1 MEKEIRDMNVK
12 ELKALA
18 KERGIKRYYWLRK
31 AQLIESLETE
41 TPPTEAPE
49 TEIMEA
55 PENEIMEAP
64 ENEIMEAPENEIME
78 APENEIMEAPETEIM
93 EAPETEIME
102 APETE
107 IMEAPENEIMD
118 EPVPEIKKPVL
129 SPTKMENISRV
140 SSLVGLAKK
149 QADLV
154 QKAINKFAD
163 WLINYI
169 PEPIRRT
176 VNTRVEK
183 LKKEIKEILENKK
196 KLSQQE
202 VNTTGESSAAKE
214 VVTNKTEIKLV
225 ENGGRVKVYK
235 TTGNLNFDLTDKIME
250 KITPIIETRTKVIH
264 AFSCVIYRGQGEIIE
279 YSKTFK
285 APPGTFSSLDDIKE
299 YIRQCEQKRLDL
311 EDAETWSKAY
321 LPATATY
328 NSKGVYEG
336 RVRFTSVSTKIILSN
351 EPLLGCGPLP
361 KWLADKKCV
370 YAIDKIDDN
379 LCFWRCLV
387 IHQRIMKG
395 EKRPEKKTNRDA
407 LKLARDFYKRPNL
420 KRENVK
426 PTRLVDFENI
436 AKQFKVNIR
445 LFEPREN
452 QDKTAWR
459 LVFGKNQF
467 KKNLPCVDI
476 GLFVYED
483 HDEKQA
489 EKDNR
494 YLRQGHCF
502 FIKDIELL
510 TKTWECVG
518 CRQRFNRHDN
528 YNRHVTGGTCGGG
541 KTKLICP
548 GEKFERIMNSTEKV
562 FYGGNKKF
570 SYAACQWIEKQSEL
584 IGRHIHHALCGHGG
598 EYYVYL
604 YAGKEKDSRAREIPV
619 DGYEPESNTIFQ
631 YHGCKWHGCPCRKR
645 KERNSLEEALI
656 AEQRYA
662 KTIELEKKMKEQG
675 FKIVSVWEC
684 EKPELKKKR
693 FCKKFRPYPYF
704 IVYDFEAICQKIN
717 EKQTDELTITAKHIP
732 VSVAINDNLTKKP
745 SFIVEEDPKK
755 LAERFVVELLKRAR
769 EIEETVWLSN
779 PVLGVYKKFNEDDKG
794 EQYGGYLINEARVK
808 LSKETAKS
816 YVNWVKQVPVFGF
829 NSGRYD
835 INMIKEYFVKNLTSL
850 SDVNVAKKENSYMFL
865 STPNFKFLDIK
876 NFLAPGLSYDA
887 WCRAYGCELQKLA
900 FPYEWFD
907 SFEKLNHIGPVKY
920 EEFYSSLKGGI
931 TISQEEY
938 QNFCDEFH
946 KRGCETMKDWLK
958 EYNLADVEPFIE
970 ALEKTREQYYPDE
983 IDLLKDAVS
992 IPGISMTYVLNKAL
1006 KIKKK
1011 SDPDL
1016 FAPSDPCKCKCKND
1030 CKKVGCE
1037 KCKEIRDNCE
1047 ICTKNEAYEMLTT
1060 GMIGG
1065 PSIVFCRHVEAGVS
1079 KIRSHIY
1086 SDSDRESG
1094 EAAGE
1099 NLRADAKTCRSVLGL
1114 DANSLYLFCSGQ
1126 EMPCGK
1132 EKVFH
1137 CDPGEQDEI
1146 IQNVLNDE
1154 LFGFFEVD
1162 IEVPEQK
1169 CKRFS
1174 EFCPLFVIS
1183 EVPEDQIP
1191 QHMKDYKINTG
1202 RKMIK
1207 NNKKLLGV
1215 MKAEKI
1221 LLYSRLLKWYLNH
1234 GLQVTKIHRYI
1245 SYTSGRPFKWF
1256 PEEVSSARREADNDK
1271 NKKQL
1276 GDTAKLKGNSFYGKM
1291 IENLEKHISTK
1302 FTTDEKLIDKIFRS
1316 PFFDNLEEINKG
1328 VFEVR
1333 QRKRQVT
1340 ITRPYQCGI
1349 AVYQLAKLRMLE
1361 FYYDFLD
1368 KFCDRRDFELIQMDT
1383 DSFYMAL
1390 SANDFD
1396 EIIKPEMKELY
1407 KEEKKNWLVIDE
1419 YSKRVPGLFKPEFRG
1434 KRMIALTRKC
1444 YFADSGGEG
1453 IKKFSC
1459 KGVSRRQNEMNWE
1472 RYKNA
1477 LFGSLD
1483 KARNIGFR
1491 KRDNHIVTYEQSKL
1505 GLSAYYDKRIV
1516 HEDGIHTSCL

>member
-31 AQLIESLETE
+31 AQLLESLETE
-41 TPPTEAPE
+41 TPPT
-49 TEIMEA
+49 
-55 PENEIMEAP
+55 
-64 ENEIMEAPENEIME
+64 EAPENEIME

-107 IMEAPENEIMD
+107 IMEAPETEIM
-118 EPVPEIKKPVL
+118 EAPVPEIKKPVL
-129 SPTKMENISRV
+129 LPTKMENISTV

-169 PEPIRRT
+169 PAPIRRT

-183 LKKEIKEILENKK
+183 LKKQIKEILENKK
-196 KLSQQE
+196 KLSRQE
-202 VNTTGESSAAKE
+202 VNTTGESSTAQE
-214 VVTNKTEIKLV
+214 VFTNKTEIKLV

-328 NSKGVYEG
+328 ASKGVYEG

-379 LCFWRCLV
+379 LCLWRCLV

-395 EKRPEKKTNRDA
+395 KKRPEEKTNRDA
-407 LKLARDFYKRPNL
+407 LKLARDFYKIPNL
-420 KRENVK
+420 KREDVK

-445 LFEPREN
+445 LFEPKRNE
-452 QDKTAWR
+452 DKTEWR

-483 HDEKQA
+483 HDEDED

-494 YLRQGHCF
+494 YSRQGHCF

-604 YAGKEKDSRAREIPV
+604 YAGKEKNSHAREIPV
-619 DGYEPESNTIFQ
+619 DGYEPKSNTIFQ
-631 YHGCKWHGCPCRKR
+631 YHGCKWHGCPCQKR
-645 KERNSLEEALI
+645 KERNSLEEERSAD
-656 AEQRYA
+656 QRYA

-717 EKQTDELTITAKHIP
+717 EKQTDELEITAKHIP

-755 LAERFVVELLKRAR
+755 LIKKFVVELLKRAR
-769 EIEETVWLSN
+769 QIEETVWLSN
-779 PVLGVYKKFNEDDKG
+779 PVLGVYKKFNEDDQG

-835 INMIKEYFVKNLTSL
+835 INMIKEYFVENLTSL

-876 NFLAPGLSYDA
+876 SYLAPGLSYDA
-887 WCRAYGCELQKLA
+887 WCRAYGCELQKLS

-907 SFEKLNHIGPVKY
+907 SFKKLNHIGPVKY

-946 KRGCETMKDWLK
+946 KRGCVTMKDWLK

-1006 KIKKK
+1006 KRKKY
-1011 SDPDL
+1011 SEPDL
-1016 FAPSDPCKCKCKND
+1016 FAPGEPCKCECSSDD
-1030 CKKVGCE
+1030 CQKKGCE

-1065 PSIVFCRHVEAGVS
+1065 PSIVFCRHAEAGVS

-1086 SDSDRESG
+1086 RE
-1094 EAAGE
+1094 E
-1099 NLRADAKTCRSVLGL
+1099 DAKTCRSVQGL

-1137 CDPGEQDEI
+1137 CDPAEKNEI
-1146 IQNVLNDE
+1146 IQNVLNDK

-1169 CKRFS
+1169 RKRFS

-1215 MKAEKI
+1215 MKTEKI
-1221 LLYSRLLKWYLNH
+1221 LIYSPLLKWYLNH

-1245 SYTSGRPFKWF
+1245 SYISGRPFKWF

-1316 PFFDNLEEINKG
+1316 PFFEDLEEINEG

-1333 QRKRQVT
+1333 QRKKQVT

-1407 KEEKKNWLVIDE
+1407 KEEKKNWLVTDE
-1419 YSKRVPGLFKPEFRG
+1419 YSKRVPGLFKAEFQG
-1434 KRMIALTRKC
+1434 KRMIALTSKC
-1444 YFADSGGEG
+1444 YFADNGKDEG
-1453 IKKFSC
+1453 VKKFSC
-1459 KGVSRRQNEMNWE
+1459 KGVSRRQNKMNWE

>member
-1 MEKEIRDMNVK
+1 
-12 ELKALA
+12 
-18 KERGIKRYYWLRK
+18 
-31 AQLIESLETE
+31 
-41 TPPTEAPE
+41 
-49 TEIMEA
+49 
-55 PENEIMEAP
+55 
-64 ENEIMEAPENEIME
+64 
-78 APENEIMEAPETEIM
+78 
-93 EAPETEIME
+93 
-102 APETE
+102 
-107 IMEAPENEIMD
+107 
-118 EPVPEIKKPVL
+118 
-129 SPTKMENISRV
+129 MENIISYFKKQV
-140 SSLVGLAKK
+140 DSAKK
-149 QADLV
+149 AISKYAGQVINLV
-154 QKAINKFAD
+154 
-163 WLINYI
+163 
-169 PEPIRRT
+169 PEPVRRT
-176 VNTRVEK
+176 VNTVTGNLMTK
-183 LKKEIKEILENKK
+183 INGIFENKK
-196 KLSQQE
+196 KLPPNAVEESSPQQE
-202 VNTTGESSAAKE
+202 VVTNKTEIKSTPNETGESSTTQE

-235 TTGNLNFDLTDKIME
+235 TTGNLNFDLTDIIME
-250 KITPIIETRTKVIH
+250 KISPIIETRTKVIH
-264 AFSCVIYRGQGEIIE
+264 AFSCVIYRGKGEIIE

-285 APPGTFSSLDDIKE
+285 APPGTFSSLADIKE

-379 LCFWRCLV
+379 LCLWRCLV

-395 EKRPEKKTNRDA
+395 EKRPEEKTNRDA

-420 KRENVK
+420 KRENVW

-452 QDKTAWR
+452 KDKTAWR

-483 HDEKQA
+483 HDGKQA

-494 YLRQGHCF
+494 YSRQGHCF

-510 TKTWECVG
+510 TKTWECGG
-518 CRQRFNRHDN
+518 CGQRFNRHDN
-528 YNRHVTGGTCGGG
+528 YNRHVTGGTCDGG

-562 FYGGNKKF
+562 FYGGNTNF

-598 EYYVYL
+598 EYYVTV
-604 YAGKEKDSRAREIPV
+604 KDDEEDRKKEIPV
-619 DGYEPESNTIFQ
+619 DGYESESNTIFQ

-645 KERNSLEEALI
+645 KERNSLEEERRPLGRSKALS

-662 KTIELEKKMKEQG
+662 KTIELEKKMKKQG

-704 IVYDFEAICQKIN
+704 IVYDFEAISKKIN

-755 LAERFVVELLKRAR
+755 LNKKFVGELLKRAS
-769 EIEETVWLSN
+769 EIEEKVGCSN
-779 PVLGVYKKFNEDDKG
+779 YVLGVRRKMNEYDKG
-794 EQYGGYLINEARVK
+794 EQYGGYLINEERVR
-808 LSKETAKS
+808 LPKEAAKS

-835 INMIKEYFVKNLTSL
+835 INMIKEYFVKNLASL

-876 NFLAPGLSYDA
+876 NYLAPGLSYDA

-931 TISQEEY
+931 NISQEEY
-938 QNFCDEFH
+938 QNFCDEFR

-1011 SDPDL
+1011 SDQDL
-1016 FAPSDPCKCKCKND
+1016 FAPGEPCKCKCKND
-1030 CKKVGCE
+1030 CKTKGCE
-1037 KCKEIRDNCE
+1037 KCKEIRDNCK
-1047 ICTKNEAYEMLTT
+1047 ICTKNEAYEMLKT

-1065 PSIVFCRHVEAGVS
+1065 PSIVFCRHAEAGVS

-1086 SDSDRESG
+1086 RGSDSEAGDRESG
-1094 EAAGE
+1094 EVAVGAK
-1099 NLRADAKTCRSVLGL
+1099 LRADAKTCRSVLGL

-1137 CDPGEQDEI
+1137 CDPAEKDEI
-1146 IQNVLNDE
+1146 ILKVLNDE

-1162 IEVPEQK
+1162 IEVPDQLRDK
-1169 CKRFS
+1169 FS

-1191 QHMKDYKINTG
+1191 QQMKDYKINTG

-1221 LLYSRLLKWYLNH
+1221 LLYSPLLKWYLNH

-1245 SYTSGRPFKWF
+1245 SYTSSRPFKWF
-1256 PEEVSSARREADNDK
+1256 PEEVSSARRAADNDK

-1302 FTTDEKLIDKIFRS
+1302 FTRDEKLIDKIFRS
-1316 PFFDNLEEINKG
+1316 PFFEDLEEINKG

-1396 EIIKPEMKELY
+1396 DIIKPEMKELY
-1407 KEEKKNWLVIDE
+1407 KEEKKNWLVTDE
-1419 YSKRVPGLFKPEFRG
+1419 YSKRVPGLFKAEFKG
-1434 KRMIALTRKC
+1434 KRMIALTSKC
-1444 YFADSGGEG
+1444 YYADNGGEAG
-1453 IKKFSC
+1453 AKLGRDEGVKKFSF

-1472 RYKNA
+1472 RYRKA

-1483 KARNIGFR
+1483 KAKNIGFR

-1516 HEDGIHTSCL
+1516 HEDEIHTSCL

>member
-1 MEKEIRDMNVK
+1 MEKEIRYMNVK

-55 PENEIMEAP
+55 PETEIMEAP
-64 ENEIMEAPENEIME
+64 ETEIMEAPET
-78 APENEIMEAPETEIM
+78 EIMEAPETEIM

-118 EPVPEIKKPVL
+118 EPVPEIKKAVL

-183 LKKEIKEILENKK
+183 LKKQIKEILENKK
-196 KLSQQE
+196 KLSRQE
-202 VNTTGESSAAKE
+202 VNTTGESSTAQE
-214 VVTNKTEIKLV
+214 VFTNKTEIKLV

-250 KITPIIETRTKVIH
+250 KITPIIETRTKVIQ

-299 YIRQCEQKRLDL
+299 YIHQCEQKRLDL

-395 EKRPEKKTNRDA
+395 EKRPEEKTNRDA

-452 QDKTAWR
+452 EDKTAWR

-528 YNRHVTGGTCGGG
+528 YNRHVTGGTCDGG

-562 FYGGNKKF
+562 FYGGNTKF

-584 IGRHIHHALCGHGG
+584 TGRHIHHALCGHGG
-598 EYYVYL
+598 EYYVHL
-604 YAGKEKDSRAREIPV
+604 YAGKEKNSHAREIPV

-631 YHGCKWHGCPCRKR
+631 YHGCKWHGCPCQKR
-645 KERNSLEEALI
+645 KERNSLEEELRPLGRSEVLI

-704 IVYDFEAICQKIN
+704 IVYDFEAICKKIN

-835 INMIKEYFVKNLTSL
+835 INMIKEYFVENLTSL

-938 QNFCDEFH
+938 QNFCDGFH
-946 KRGCETMKDWLK
+946 KRGCVTMKDWLK

-1016 FAPSDPCKCKCKND
+1016 FAPGDPCKCKCKVD
-1030 CKKVGCE
+1030 CQKKGCE

-1065 PSIVFCRHVEAGVS
+1065 PSIVFCRHAEAGVS

-1086 SDSDRESG
+1086 RE
-1094 EAAGE
+1094 E
-1099 NLRADAKTCRSVLGL
+1099 DAKTCRSVLGL
-1114 DANSLYLFCSGQ
+1114 DSNSLYLFCSGQ

-1132 EKVFH
+1132 EKVFK
-1137 CDPGEQDEI
+1137 CNPGEKNEI

-1169 CKRFS
+1169 RKRFRNS
-1174 EFCPLFVIS
+1174 VLFS
-1183 EVPEDQIP
+1183 
-1191 QHMKDYKINTG
+1191 
-1202 RKMIK
+1202 
-1207 NNKKLLGV
+1207 
-1215 MKAEKI
+1215 
-1221 LLYSRLLKWYLNH
+1221 
-1234 GLQVTKIHRYI
+1234 
-1245 SYTSGRPFKWF
+1245 
-1256 PEEVSSARREADNDK
+1256 
-1271 NKKQL
+1271 
-1276 GDTAKLKGNSFYGKM
+1276 
-1291 IENLEKHISTK
+1291 
-1302 FTTDEKLIDKIFRS
+1302 
-1316 PFFDNLEEINKG
+1316 
-1328 VFEVR
+1328 
-1333 QRKRQVT
+1333 
-1340 ITRPYQCGI
+1340 
-1349 AVYQLAKLRMLE
+1349 
-1361 FYYDFLD
+1361 
-1368 KFCDRRDFELIQMDT
+1368 
-1383 DSFYMAL
+1383 
-1390 SANDFD
+1390 
-1396 EIIKPEMKELY
+1396 
-1407 KEEKKNWLVIDE
+1407 
-1419 YSKRVPGLFKPEFRG
+1419 
-1434 KRMIALTRKC
+1434 
-1444 YFADSGGEG
+1444 
-1453 IKKFSC
+1453 
-1459 KGVSRRQNEMNWE
+1459 
-1472 RYKNA
+1472 
-1477 LFGSLD
+1477 
-1483 KARNIGFR
+1483 
-1491 KRDNHIVTYEQSKL
+1491 
-1505 GLSAYYDKRIV
+1505 
-1516 HEDGIHTSCL
+1516 

>member
-1 MEKEIRDMNVK
+1 MEKV
-12 ELKALA
+12 
-18 KERGIKRYYWLRK
+18 
-31 AQLIESLETE
+31 
-41 TPPTEAPE
+41 
-49 TEIMEA
+49 
-55 PENEIMEAP
+55 
-64 ENEIMEAPENEIME
+64 
-78 APENEIMEAPETEIM
+78 
-93 EAPETEIME
+93 
-102 APETE
+102 
-107 IMEAPENEIMD
+107 
-118 EPVPEIKKPVL
+118 
-129 SPTKMENISRV
+129 ISYF
-140 SSLVGLAKK
+140 KK
-149 QADLV
+149 QVDSV
-154 QKAINKFAD
+154 KKAISKYAGQV
-163 WLINYI
+163 INLV
-169 PEPIRRT
+169 PEPIQRT
-176 VNTRVEK
+176 VNTVTGNLMTK
-183 LKKEIKEILENKK
+183 INGIFENKK
-196 KLSQQE
+196 KLPPSAVEESSPQQE
-202 VNTTGESSAAKE
+202 LVTNKTEIKSTPNETGESSTTQE

-250 KITPIIETRTKVIH
+250 KMTPIIETRTKVIH
-264 AFSCVIYRGQGEIIE
+264 AFSCVIYRGQGETIE

-299 YIRQCEQKRLDL
+299 CIRQCEQKRLDL
-311 EDAETWSKAY
+311 EDAETRSKAY
-321 LPATATY
+321 LPATTTY

-395 EKRPEKKTNRDA
+395 EKRPEEKTNRDA

-420 KRENVK
+420 KRGDVK

-445 LFEPREN
+445 LFEPRGNE
-452 QDKTAWR
+452 DKTAWR

-476 GLFVYED
+476 GLLVYED
-483 HDEKQA
+483 HDKKQA
-489 EKDNR
+489 EEDNR
-494 YLRQGHCF
+494 YSRQGHCF

-518 CRQRFNRHDN
+518 CGQRFNRHDN
-528 YNRHVTGGTCGGG
+528 YNRHGTGGTCGRG

-562 FYGGNKKF
+562 FYGGNTKF

-604 YAGKEKDSRAREIPV
+604 YAEKEKDSRAREIPV

-631 YHGCKWHGCPCRKR
+631 YHGCKWHGCPCRK
-645 KERNSLEEALI
+645 ERNSLEEERRPLGRSNSGAGESQALS

-704 IVYDFEAICQKIN
+704 IVYDFEAISNKIN
-717 EKQTDELTITAKHIP
+717 KKQTDELTITAKHIP

-745 SFIVEEDPKK
+745 SFIVEEDPKELNK
-755 LAERFVVELLKRAR
+755 KFVVELLKRAS
-769 EIEETVWLSN
+769 EIEEKVGSAN
-779 PVLGVYKKFNEDDKG
+779 QVLGVRRKMNEYDKG
-794 EQYGGYLINEARVK
+794 EQYGGYLINEARVR
-808 LSKETAKS
+808 LPKETAKS

-835 INMIKEYFVKNLTSL
+835 INMIKEYFVKNITEI
-850 SDVNVAKKENSYMFL
+850 SDVNNAKKENSYMFL

-876 NFLAPGLSYDA
+876 NYLAPGLSYDA

-920 EEFYSSLKGGI
+920 EEFYSSLKGSI
-931 TISQEEY
+931 NISQEEY

-946 KRGCETMKDWLK
+946 KRGCVTMKDWLK

-983 IDLLKDAVS
+983 IALLKDAVS
-992 IPGISMTYVLNKAL
+992 IPGISMNYVLNKAL

-1016 FAPSDPCKCKCKND
+1016 FAPGEPCKCKCKVD
-1030 CKKVGCE
+1030 CEEVRCK

-1065 PSIVFCRHVEAGVS
+1065 PSIVFCRHAEAGVS
-1079 KIRSHIY
+1079 MIRSHIY
-1086 SDSDRESG
+1086 SEKAR
-1094 EAAGE
+1094 
-1099 NLRADAKTCRSVLGL
+1099 TCRSVHGQ

-1132 EKVFH
+1132 EKVFK
-1137 CDPGEQDEI
+1137 CNPGEKDEL
-1146 IQNVLNDE
+1146 IQNVLNDK

-1162 IEVPEQK
+1162 IEVPDQLRDK
-1169 CKRFS
+1169 FS

-1183 EVPEDQIP
+1183 EVSEEQLP

-1221 LLYSRLLKWYLNH
+1221 LLYSPLLKWYLNH

-1256 PEEVSSARREADNDK
+1256 PEEVSSARRAADQDK
-1271 NKKQL
+1271 NKQQL

-1302 FTTDEKLIDKIFRS
+1302 FTRDEKLIDKIFRS
-1316 PFFDNLEEINKG
+1316 PFFEDLEEINKG

-1396 EIIKPEMKELY
+1396 DIIKPEMKELY
-1407 KEEKKNWLVIDE
+1407 KEEKKNWLVTDE
-1419 YSKRVPGLFKPEFRG
+1419 YSKRVPGLFKAEFQG
-1434 KRMIALTRKC
+1434 KRMIALTSKC
-1444 YFADSGGEG
+1444 YFADNGGDRESGEAAGATAELEKAKLGRDEG
-1453 IKKFSC
+1453 VKKFSC
-1459 KGVSRRQNEMNWE
+1459 KGVS
-1472 RYKNA
+1472 
-1477 LFGSLD
+1477 
-1483 KARNIGFR
+1483 
-1491 KRDNHIVTYEQSKL
+1491 
-1505 GLSAYYDKRIV
+1505 
-1516 HEDGIHTSCL
+1516 

>member
-1 MEKEIRDMNVK
+1 M
-12 ELKALA
+12 
-18 KERGIKRYYWLRK
+18 
-31 AQLIESLETE
+31 
-41 TPPTEAPE
+41 
-49 TEIMEA
+49 
-55 PENEIMEAP
+55 
-64 ENEIMEAPENEIME
+64 
-78 APENEIMEAPETEIM
+78 
-93 EAPETEIME
+93 
-102 APETE
+102 
-107 IMEAPENEIMD
+107 
-118 EPVPEIKKPVL
+118 
-129 SPTKMENISRV
+129 
-140 SSLVGLAKK
+140 
-149 QADLV
+149 
-154 QKAINKFAD
+154 
-163 WLINYI
+163 
-169 PEPIRRT
+169 
-176 VNTRVEK
+176 
-183 LKKEIKEILENKK
+183 
-196 KLSQQE
+196 
-202 VNTTGESSAAKE
+202 
-214 VVTNKTEIKLV
+214 
-225 ENGGRVKVYK
+225 
-235 TTGNLNFDLTDKIME
+235 
-250 KITPIIETRTKVIH
+250 
-264 AFSCVIYRGQGEIIE
+264 
-279 YSKTFK
+279 
-285 APPGTFSSLDDIKE
+285 
-299 YIRQCEQKRLDL
+299 
-311 EDAETWSKAY
+311 
-321 LPATATY
+321 
-328 NSKGVYEG
+328 
-336 RVRFTSVSTKIILSN
+336 
-351 EPLLGCGPLP
+351 
-361 KWLADKKCV
+361 
-370 YAIDKIDDN
+370 
-379 LCFWRCLV
+379 
-387 IHQRIMKG
+387 
-395 EKRPEKKTNRDA
+395 
-407 LKLARDFYKRPNL
+407 ARDFYKRPNL

-452 QDKTAWR
+452 EDKTAWR

-494 YLRQGHCF
+494 YSRQGHCF

-619 DGYEPESNTIFQ
+619 DGYEPKSNTIFQ

-645 KERNSLEEALI
+645 KERNSLEEERI

-938 QNFCDEFH
+938 QNICDEFH

-1006 KIKKK
+1006 KMKKK

-1016 FAPSDPCKCKCKND
+1016 FAPGDPCKCKCKND
-1030 CKKVGCE
+1030 CQKKGCE

-1065 PSIVFCRHVEAGVS
+1065 PSIVFCRHAEAGVS

-1086 SDSDRESG
+1086 SE
-1094 EAAGE
+1094 
-1099 NLRADAKTCRSVLGL
+1099 ADAKTCRSVLGL
-1114 DANSLYLFCSGQ
+1114 DSNSLYLFCSGQ

-1132 EKVFH
+1132 EKVFK
-1137 CDPGEQDEI
+1137 CNPGEKNEL

-1169 CKRFS
+1169 RKRFS

-1191 QHMKDYKINTG
+1191 QHMKDYKINIG

-1221 LLYSRLLKWYLNH
+1221 LLYSPLLKWYLNH

-1256 PEEVSSARREADNDK
+1256 PEEVSSARRAADQDK

-1302 FTTDEKLIDKIFRS
+1302 FTTDKKLIDKIFRS
-1316 PFFDNLEEINKG
+1316 PFFEDLEEINAG

-1333 QRKRQVT
+1333 QRKKQVT

-1396 EIIKPEMKELY
+1396 DIIKPEMKELY
-1407 KEEKKNWLVIDE
+1407 KEEKKNWLVTDE
-1419 YSKRVPGLFKPEFRG
+1419 YSKRVPGLFKAEFQG
-1434 KRMIALTRKC
+1434 KRMIALTSKC
-1444 YFADSGGEG
+1444 YFADSGGDEG

-1459 KGVSRRQNEMNWE
+1459 KGVSRRQNKMNWD

>member
-1 MEKEIRDMNVK
+1 
-12 ELKALA
+12 
-18 KERGIKRYYWLRK
+18 
-31 AQLIESLETE
+31 
-41 TPPTEAPE
+41 
-49 TEIMEA
+49 
-55 PENEIMEAP
+55 
-64 ENEIMEAPENEIME
+64 
-78 APENEIMEAPETEIM
+78 
-93 EAPETEIME
+93 
-102 APETE
+102 
-107 IMEAPENEIMD
+107 
-118 EPVPEIKKPVL
+118 
-129 SPTKMENISRV
+129 MENIISYFKKQV
-140 SSLVGLAKK
+140 DSAKK
-149 QADLV
+149 AISKYAGQVINLV
-154 QKAINKFAD
+154 
-163 WLINYI
+163 

-176 VNTRVEK
+176 VNTFTGNLMTK
-183 LKKEIKEILENKK
+183 INGIFENKK
-196 KLSQQE
+196 KLPPNAVEESSPQQE
-202 VNTTGESSAAKE
+202 LVTNKTEIKSTPNETGESSTAKE

-285 APPGTFSSLDDIKE
+285 APPGTFSSLADIKE

-328 NSKGVYEG
+328 ASKGVYEG

-361 KWLADKKCV
+361 KWLADKKCI
-370 YAIDKIDDN
+370 YAIDKIRDN
-379 LCFWRCLV
+379 LCFWRCLA

-395 EKRPEKKTNRDA
+395 KKRPEEDTNREA
-407 LKLARDFYKRPNL
+407 LKLARDFYKNQNL
-420 KRENVK
+420 KREDVK

-445 LFEPREN
+445 LFELAKGS
-452 QDKTAWR
+452 KTVWK

-476 GLFVYED
+476 GLFVYGDYEED
-483 HDEKQA
+483 EDEEDKR
-489 EKDNR
+489 DS
-494 YLRQGHCF
+494 RQGHCF

-510 TKTWECVG
+510 AKLWECAG
-518 CRQRFNRHDN
+518 CKQRFNRHDN

-548 GEKFERIMNSTEKV
+548 GTKFRRIMNSSEKV
-562 FYGGNKKF
+562 FYGENTNF

-584 IGRHIHHALCGHGG
+584 IGKHIHHALCGHGG
-598 EYYVYL
+598 EFSVKIG
-604 YAGKEKDSRAREIPV
+604 GKKIFV
-619 DGYEPESNTIFQ
+619 DGYEPKTRTIFQ
-631 YHGCKWHGCPCRKR
+631 YYGCKWHGCPCQKSGSSEQSS
-645 KERNSLEEALI
+645 KERNSLDEKK
-656 AEQRYA
+656 YS
-662 KTIELEKKMKEQG
+662 KTIELQEKMKEQG
-675 FKIVSVWEC
+675 FKLFSVWEC
-684 EKPELKKKR
+684 EKPELKKMILEKE
-693 FCKKFRPYPYF
+693 FRPYPYF
-704 IVYDFEAICQKIN
+704 IVYDFEALHKKMDEI
-717 EKQTDELTITAKHIP
+717 QTEELVITSRHVP
-732 VSVAINDNLTKKP
+732 VSVAINDNLTNEP
-745 SFIVEEDPKK
+745 VFIVDQDPG
-755 LAERFVVELLKRAR
+755 
-769 EIEETVWLSN
+769 N
-779 PVLGVYKKFNEDDKG
+779 
-794 EQYGGYLINEARVK
+794 LINSFMEELKKRQIKIAQMVESLYPQPESDDDDGEEK
-808 LSKETAKS
+808 KENPIWR
-816 YVNWVKQVPVFGF
+816 NWVNQVPVFGF

-835 INMIKEYFVKNLTSL
+835 LNMIKEYFVKNLSII
-850 SDVNVAKKENSYMFL
+850 SDVDVAKKENSYMFL

-876 NFLAPGLSYDA
+876 NYLAPGLSYDA

-907 SFEKLNHIGPVKY
+907 SFEKLNHKGPVKY

-931 TISQEEY
+931 NISQEEY

-946 KRGCETMKDWLK
+946 KRGCVTMKDWLK
-958 EYNLADVEPFIE
+958 EYNLADVTPFIE

-992 IPGISMTYVLNKAL
+992 IPGISMMYVLNEAL
-1006 KIKKK
+1006 KRKKY
-1011 SDPDL
+1011 SEPDL
-1016 FAPSDPCKCKCKND
+1016 FAPGEPCKCECSSDD
-1030 CKKVGCE
+1030 CRKTEGCE
-1037 KCKEIRDNCE
+1037 KCKEIRDNCK
-1047 ICTKNEAYEMLTT
+1047 ICTKNEAYEMLKT

-1065 PSIVFCRHVEAGVS
+1065 PSIVFCRYAEAGVS

-1086 SDSDRESG
+1086 RGSDSEK
-1094 EAAGE
+1094 
-1099 NLRADAKTCRSVLGL
+1099 AKTCRSVHGL
-1114 DANSLYLFCSGQ
+1114 DSNSLYLFCSGQ

-1132 EKVFH
+1132 EKVFK
-1137 CDPGEQDEI
+1137 CNPEEQDEI
-1146 IQNVLNDE
+1146 IQNVLNDK
-1154 LFGFFEVD
+1154 LLGFFEVD

-1169 CKRFS
+1169 R

-1215 MKAEKI
+1215 MKTEKI
-1221 LLYSRLLKWYLNH
+1221 LLYSPLLKWYLNH

-1256 PEEVSSARREADNDK
+1256 PEEVSSARRAADNDK

-1276 GDTAKLKGNSFYGKM
+1276 GDTAKLKGNSFYGKV
-1291 IENLEKHISTK
+1291 IENLEKHMNTK
-1302 FTTDEKLIDKIFRS
+1302 FTTNEKLIDNIFRS
-1316 PFFDNLEEINKG
+1316 PFFEDLEEINEG

-1333 QRKRQVT
+1333 QRKKQVT

-1390 SANDFD
+1390 SAEDFD

-1407 KEEKKNWLVIDE
+1407 KEEKKNWLVTDE
-1419 YSKRVPGLFKPEFRG
+1419 YSKRVPGLFKAEFQG
-1434 KRMIALTRKC
+1434 KRMIALTSKC
-1444 YFADSGGEG
+1444 YFADNGKDEG
-1453 IKKFSC
+1453 VKKFSC
-1459 KGVSRRQNEMNWE
+1459 KGVSRRQNKMNWE

>member
-1 MEKEIRDMNVK
+1 MK
-12 ELKALA
+12 
-18 KERGIKRYYWLRK
+18 
-31 AQLIESLETE
+31 
-41 TPPTEAPE
+41 
-49 TEIMEA
+49 
-55 PENEIMEAP
+55 
-64 ENEIMEAPENEIME
+64 
-78 APENEIMEAPETEIM
+78 
-93 EAPETEIME
+93 
-102 APETE
+102 
-107 IMEAPENEIMD
+107 
-118 EPVPEIKKPVL
+118 
-129 SPTKMENISRV
+129 
-140 SSLVGLAKK
+140 
-149 QADLV
+149 
-154 QKAINKFAD
+154 KAISQYAGQV
-163 WLINYI
+163 INLV
-169 PEPIRRT
+169 PEPIQRT
-176 VNTRVEK
+176 VNTVTGNLMTK
-183 LKKEIKEILENKK
+183 INEIFENKK
-196 KLSQQE
+196 KLPSNAVEESSPQQE
-202 VNTTGESSAAKE
+202 VVTNKTEIKSPPNETGESSTPQE

-250 KITPIIETRTKVIH
+250 KITPIIEMRTKVIH

-285 APPGTFSSLDDIKE
+285 APPGTFSSLADIKE

-328 NSKGVYEG
+328 ASKGVYEG

-351 EPLLGCGPLP
+351 EPLLRCRPLP

-395 EKRPEKKTNRDA
+395 EKRPEEKTNRDA

-420 KRENVK
+420 KRGDVK

-436 AKQFKVNIR
+436 VKQFKVNIR

-452 QDKTAWR
+452 EDKTAWR

-548 GEKFERIMNSTEKV
+548 GEKFERIMSSTEKV

-619 DGYEPESNTIFQ
+619 DGYEPESKTIFQ
-631 YHGCKWHGCPCRKR
+631 YHGCKWHGCPCRK
-645 KERNSLEEALI
+645 ERNSLEEELRPLGRSDSGAGESQALI

-745 SFIVEEDPKK
+745 SFIVEEDPKELNK
-755 LAERFVVELLKRAR
+755 KFVVELLKRAR
-769 EIEETVWLSN
+769 EIEESVWLSN

-794 EQYGGYLINEARVK
+794 DQYGGYLINEARVR
-808 LSKETAKS
+808 LPKETAKS

-835 INMIKEYFVKNLTSL
+835 INMIKEYFVENLTSL

-876 NFLAPGLSYDA
+876 NYLAPGLSYDA

-938 QNFCDEFH
+938 QNFCEEFH
-946 KRGCETMKDWLK
+946 KRGCVTMKDWLK

-1006 KIKKK
+1006 KMKKK

-1016 FAPSDPCKCKCKND
+1016 FAPGDPCKCKCKND

-1037 KCKEIRDNCE
+1037 KCKEIRDNCK
-1047 ICTKNEAYEMLTT
+1047 ICTKNEAYKMLTT

-1065 PSIVFCRHVEAGVS
+1065 PSIVFCRYAEAGVS

-1086 SDSDRESG
+1086 TH
-1094 EAAGE
+1094 
-1099 NLRADAKTCRSVLGL
+1099 ADAKICRSVQGL

-1137 CDPGEQDEI
+1137 CDSGEASEAEI
-1146 IQNVLNDE
+1146 IQNVLNDK
-1154 LFGFFEVD
+1154 LFGFFQVD
-1162 IEVPEQK
+1162 IEVPEQL
-1169 CKRFS
+1169 REHFS
-1174 EFCPLFVIS
+1174 EFSPLFVIS
-1183 EVPEDQIP
+1183 EVPEYQIP
-1191 QHMKDYKINTG
+1191 QHMQDYKINTG

-1221 LLYSRLLKWYLNH
+1221 LLYSPLLKWYLNH
-1234 GLQVTKIHRYI
+1234 GLQVTKIQRYI

-1256 PEEVSSARREADNDK
+1256 PEEVSSARRDADNDK

-1291 IENLEKHISTK
+1291 IENIEKHISTK

-1316 PFFDNLEEINKG
+1316 PFFEDLEEINAG

-1349 AVYQLAKLRMLE
+1349 AVYQLVKLRMLE

-1396 EIIKPEMKELY
+1396 DIIKPEMKELY
-1407 KEEKKNWLVIDE
+1407 FGDGAQLGSEAEKKNWLVTHE
-1419 YSKRVPGLFKPEFRG
+1419 YSKRVPGLFKAEFQG
-1434 KRMIALTRKC
+1434 KRMIALTSKC
-1444 YFADSGGEG
+1444 YYADSGGEG
-1453 IKKFSC
+1453 VKKFSC
-1459 KGVSRRQNEMNWE
+1459 KGVSRRQNKMNWE
-1472 RYKNA
+1472 RQKCT
-1477 LFGSLD
+1477 
-1483 KARNIGFR
+1483 FR
-1491 KRDNHIVTYEQSKL
+1491 VT
-1505 GLSAYYDKRIV
+1505 
-1516 HEDGIHTSCL
+1516 

>member
-31 AQLIESLETE
+31 AQLLESLETE
-41 TPPTEAPE
+41 TPPT
-49 TEIMEA
+49 
-55 PENEIMEAP
+55 
-64 ENEIMEAPENEIME
+64 EAPENEIME

-93 EAPETEIME
+93 EAPETEITEAPETEIME

-107 IMEAPENEIMD
+107 IMEAP
-118 EPVPEIKKPVL
+118 VPEIKKPVL
-129 SPTKMENISRV
+129 LPTKMENISTV

-169 PEPIRRT
+169 PAPIRRT

-183 LKKEIKEILENKK
+183 LKKQIKEILENKK
-196 KLSQQE
+196 KLSRQE
-202 VNTTGESSAAKE
+202 VNTTGEPSTAQE
-214 VVTNKTEIKLV
+214 VFTNKTEIKLV

-321 LPATATY
+321 LPATATF

-379 LCFWRCLV
+379 LCLWRCLV

-395 EKRPEKKTNRDA
+395 KKRPEEDTNREA
-407 LKLARDFYKRPNL
+407 LKLARDFYRIPNL
-420 KRENVK
+420 KREDVK

-445 LFEPREN
+445 LFEPAKESETAKESKTEEESKTAKES
-452 QDKTAWR
+452 KTAWR

-483 HDEKQA
+483 HEEDED

-494 YLRQGHCF
+494 YSRQGHCF

-584 IGRHIHHALCGHGG
+584 TGRHIHHALCGHGG
-598 EYYVYL
+598 EYYVHL
-604 YAGKEKDSRAREIPV
+604 YAGKEKNSHAREIPV
-619 DGYEPESNTIFQ
+619 DGYEPKSNTIFQ
-631 YHGCKWHGCPCRKR
+631 YHGCKWHGCPCQKR
-645 KERNSLEEALI
+645 KERNSLEEEI
-656 AEQRYA
+656 SAEQRYA

-717 EKQTDELTITAKHIP
+717 EKQTDELEITAKHIP

-755 LAERFVVELLKRAR
+755 LIKKFVVELLKRSR
-769 EIEETVWLSN
+769 QIEETVWLSN
-779 PVLGVYKKFNEDDKG
+779 PVLGVYKKFNEDDQG
-794 EQYGGYLINEARVK
+794 EQYGGYLINEAMVK

-835 INMIKEYFVKNLTSL
+835 INMIKEYFVENLTSL

-876 NFLAPGLSYDA
+876 SYLAPGLSYDA

-907 SFEKLNHIGPVKY
+907 SFKKLNHIGPVKY

-938 QNFCDEFH
+938 RNFCDEFH
-946 KRGCETMKDWLK
+946 KRGCVTMKDWLK

-1006 KIKKK
+1006 KMKKK

-1016 FAPSDPCKCKCKND
+1016 FAPGEPCKCECSSDD
-1030 CKKVGCE
+1030 CQKKGCE

-1065 PSIVFCRHVEAGVS
+1065 PSIVFCRHAEAGVS

-1086 SDSDRESG
+1086 RE
-1094 EAAGE
+1094 E
-1099 NLRADAKTCRSVLGL
+1099 DAKTCRSVQGL

-1137 CDPGEQDEI
+1137 CDPEEKNEI
-1146 IQNVLNDE
+1146 IQNVLNDK

-1162 IEVPEQK
+1162 IEVPEQQR
-1169 CKRFS
+1169 KRFS

-1215 MKAEKI
+1215 MKTEKI
-1221 LLYSRLLKWYLNH
+1221 LIYSPLLKWYLNH

-1245 SYTSGRPFKWF
+1245 SYISGRPFKWF

-1316 PFFDNLEEINKG
+1316 PFFEDLEEINEG

-1333 QRKRQVT
+1333 QRKKQVT

-1407 KEEKKNWLVIDE
+1407 KEEKKNWLVTDE
-1419 YSKRVPGLFKPEFRG
+1419 YSKRVPGLFKAEFQG
-1434 KRMIALTRKC
+1434 KRMIALTSKC
-1444 YFADSGGEG
+1444 YFADNGKEEG
-1453 IKKFSC
+1453 VKKFSC
-1459 KGVSRRQNEMNWE
+1459 KGVSRRQNKMNWE

>member
-31 AQLIESLETE
+31 AQLLESLETE
-41 TPPTEAPE
+41 TPPTEAPENEIMEAPE

-64 ENEIMEAPENEIME
+64 ETEIT
-78 APENEIMEAPETEIM
+78 EAPETEIM

-102 APETE
+102 AP
-107 IMEAPENEIMD
+107 
-118 EPVPEIKKPVL
+118 VPEIKKPVL
-129 SPTKMENISRV
+129 SPTKMKNISTV

-169 PEPIRRT
+169 PAPIRRT

-183 LKKEIKEILENKK
+183 LKKQIKEILKNKK
-196 KLSQQE
+196 KLSRQE
-202 VNTTGESSAAKE
+202 VNTTGESSTAQE
-214 VVTNKTEIKLV
+214 VFTNKTEIKLV

-285 APPGTFSSLDDIKE
+285 APPGTFSSLADIKE

-321 LPATATY
+321 LPATATF

-379 LCFWRCLV
+379 LCLWRCLV

-395 EKRPEKKTNRDA
+395 KKRPEEDTNREA
-407 LKLARDFYKRPNL
+407 LKLARDFYRIPNL
-420 KRENVK
+420 KREDVK

-445 LFEPREN
+445 LFEPAKESETAKESKTEEESKTAKES
-452 QDKTAWR
+452 KTAWR

-483 HDEKQA
+483 HDED
-489 EKDNR
+489 EDEEDNR
-494 YLRQGHCF
+494 YSRQGHCF

-598 EYYVYL
+598 EYYVHL
-604 YAGKEKDSRAREIPV
+604 YAGKEKNSHAREIPV
-619 DGYEPESNTIFQ
+619 DGYEPKSNTIFQ
-631 YHGCKWHGCPCRKR
+631 YHGCKWHGCPCQKR
-645 KERNSLEEALI
+645 KERNSLEEEI
-656 AEQRYA
+656 SAEQRYA

-717 EKQTDELTITAKHIP
+717 EKQTDELEITAKHIP

-755 LAERFVVELLKRAR
+755 LIKKFVVELLKRAR
-769 EIEETVWLSN
+769 QIEETVWLSN
-779 PVLGVYKKFNEDDKG
+779 PVLGVYKKFNEDDQG
-794 EQYGGYLINEARVK
+794 EQYGGYLINEASVK

-835 INMIKEYFVKNLTSL
+835 INMIKEYFVENLTSL

-876 NFLAPGLSYDA
+876 SYLAPGLSYDA
-887 WCRAYGCELQKLA
+887 WCRAYGCELQKLS

-907 SFEKLNHIGPVKY
+907 SFKKLNHIGPVKY

-938 QNFCDEFH
+938 RNFCDEFH
-946 KRGCETMKDWLK
+946 KRGCVTMKDWLK

-1006 KIKKK
+1006 KMKNK

-1016 FAPSDPCKCKCKND
+1016 FAPGEPCKCECSSDD
-1030 CKKVGCE
+1030 CQKKGCE
-1037 KCKEIRDNCE
+1037 KCKEIRDNCK

-1065 PSIVFCRHVEAGVS
+1065 PSIVFCRHAEAGVS

-1086 SDSDRESG
+1086 RE
-1094 EAAGE
+1094 E
-1099 NLRADAKTCRSVLGL
+1099 DAKTCRSVQGL

-1137 CDPGEQDEI
+1137 CDPQEKNEI
-1146 IQNVLNDE
+1146 IKNVLNDK

-1169 CKRFS
+1169 RKRFS

-1202 RKMIK
+1202 RKVIK

-1215 MKAEKI
+1215 MKTEKI
-1221 LLYSRLLKWYLNH
+1221 LIYSPLLKWYLNH

-1316 PFFDNLEEINKG
+1316 PFFEDLEEINAG

-1407 KEEKKNWLVIDE
+1407 KEEKKNWLVTDE
-1419 YSKRVPGLFKPEFRG
+1419 YSKRVPGLFKAEFQG
-1434 KRMIALTRKC
+1434 KRMIALTSKC
-1444 YFADSGGEG
+1444 YFADNGKEEG
-1453 IKKFSC
+1453 VKKFSC
-1459 KGVSRRQNEMNWE
+1459 KGVSQKTEQNELGE
-1472 RYKNA
+1472 IQKCT
-1477 LFGSLD
+1477 
-1483 KARNIGFR
+1483 FR
-1491 KRDNHIVTYEQSKL
+1491 VT
-1505 GLSAYYDKRIV
+1505 
-1516 HEDGIHTSCL
+1516 

>member
-1 MEKEIRDMNVK
+1 
-12 ELKALA
+12 
-18 KERGIKRYYWLRK
+18 
-31 AQLIESLETE
+31 
-41 TPPTEAPE
+41 
-49 TEIMEA
+49 
-55 PENEIMEAP
+55 
-64 ENEIMEAPENEIME
+64 
-78 APENEIMEAPETEIM
+78 
-93 EAPETEIME
+93 
-102 APETE
+102 
-107 IMEAPENEIMD
+107 
-118 EPVPEIKKPVL
+118 
-129 SPTKMENISRV
+129 
-140 SSLVGLAKK
+140 
-149 QADLV
+149 
-154 QKAINKFAD
+154 
-163 WLINYI
+163 
-169 PEPIRRT
+169 
-176 VNTRVEK
+176 
-183 LKKEIKEILENKK
+183 
-196 KLSQQE
+196 
-202 VNTTGESSAAKE
+202 
-214 VVTNKTEIKLV
+214 
-225 ENGGRVKVYK
+225 
-235 TTGNLNFDLTDKIME
+235 ME
-250 KITPIIETRTKVIH
+250 KITPIIEMRTKVIH

-285 APPGTFSSLDDIKE
+285 APPGTFSSLADIKE

-336 RVRFTSVSTKIILSN
+336 RVRFTSVSTKIILLN

-361 KWLADKKCV
+361 KWLAGKKCV
-370 YAIDKIDDN
+370 YAIDKINDN

-395 EKRPEKKTNRDA
+395 GKRPEEKTNRDA

-420 KRENVK
+420 KRENVW

-452 QDKTAWR
+452 KDKTAWR

-476 GLFVYED
+476 GLFVYEN

-494 YLRQGHCF
+494 DSRQGHCF

-518 CRQRFNRHDN
+518 CGQRFNRHGN
-528 YNRHVTGGTCGGG
+528 YNRHVTSGTCDGG
-541 KTKLICP
+541 KTKLLCP

-562 FYGGNKKF
+562 FYGGNTNF

-584 IGRHIHHALCGHGG
+584 IGKHIHHALCGHGG
-598 EYYVYL
+598 EFYVTV
-604 YAGKEKDSRAREIPV
+604 KDEEEDREKEIPV
-619 DGYEPESNTIFQ
+619 DGYEEATKTIFQ
-631 YHGCKWHGCPCRKR
+631 YYGCKWHGCPCQKSGSSEQSS
-645 KERNSLEEALI
+645 KERNSLEE
-656 AEQRYA
+656 ERYA
-662 KTIELEKKMKEQG
+662 ETIELGKKMKKQRL
-675 FKIVSVWEC
+675 KIVSVWEC
-684 EKPELKKKR
+684 EKPELKKMR
-693 FCKKFRPYPYF
+693 FKKEFRPYPYF
-704 IVYDFEAICQKIN
+704 IVYDFEALCKKIH
-717 EKQTDELTITAKHIP
+717 EAQTEELTITAKHIP
-732 VSVAINDNLTKKP
+732 VSVAINDNFTKKP
-745 SFIVEEDPKK
+745 SFIVDEDPKNLVK
-755 LAERFVVELLKRAR
+755 RFVENVLERISKIAEEVNSLHPCPGIR
-769 EIEETVWLSN
+769 E
-779 PVLGVYKKFNEDDKG
+779 EDDEEG
-794 EQYGGYLINEARVK
+794 NEEIVHLPKKVRNLWK
-808 LSKETAKS
+808 T
-816 YVNWVKQVPVFGF
+816 WVKQVPIFGF

-835 INMIKEYFVKNLTSL
+835 INMIKEYFVKNLAEI

-907 SFEKLNHIGPVKY
+907 SFEKLNHKGPVKY

-938 QNFCDEFH
+938 QNFCDEFR

-958 EYNLADVEPFIE
+958 EYNLADVTPFIE

-1006 KIKKK
+1006 KMKKK
-1011 SDPDL
+1011 SDHDL
-1016 FAPSDPCKCKCKND
+1016 FAPGDPCKCKCKND
-1030 CKKVGCE
+1030 CEEAGCE
-1037 KCKEIRDNCE
+1037 KCKEIRDNCK
-1047 ICTKNEAYEMLTT
+1047 ICTKNEAYEMLKT

-1065 PSIVFCRHVEAGVS
+1065 PSIVFCRYAEAGVS

-1086 SDSDRESG
+1086 SEK
-1094 EAAGE
+1094 
-1099 NLRADAKTCRSVLGL
+1099 AKTCRAVLGF

-1132 EKVFH
+1132 EKVFQANPEEK
-1137 CDPGEQDEI
+1137 DKL
-1146 IQNVLNDE
+1146 IQNVLNDK
-1154 LFGFFEVD
+1154 LFGFFQVD
-1162 IEVPEQK
+1162 IEVPEQLR
-1169 CKRFS
+1169 KRFS

-1183 EVPEDQIP
+1183 EVPEEQIP
-1191 QHMKDYKINTG
+1191 QHMKDYQINTG
-1202 RKMIK
+1202 RKKIK

-1221 LLYSRLLKWYLNH
+1221 LLYSPLLKWYLNH

-1245 SYTSGRPFKWF
+1245 SYLSGTPFAWF
-1256 PEEVSSARREADNDK
+1256 PEEVSSARRAADQDK

-1291 IENLEKHISTK
+1291 IENLEKHMNTK
-1302 FTTDEKLIDKIFRS
+1302 FTKDEKLIDKIFRS
-1316 PFFDNLEEINKG
+1316 PFFEDLEEINKG

-1390 SANDFD
+1390 SVNDFD
-1396 EIIKPEMKELY
+1396 DIIKPEMKELY
-1407 KEEKKNWLVIDE
+1407 KEEKKNWLVTDE
-1419 YSKRVPGLFKPEFRG
+1419 YSKRVPGLFKPEFKG
-1434 KRMIALTRKC
+1434 KRMIALTSKC
-1444 YFADSGGEG
+1444 YYADSGRAEG
-1453 IKKFSC
+1453 VKKFSC
-1459 KGVSRRQNEMNWE
+1459 KGVSRRQNEMSWE